1 MNIRKGD
8 MVMVITG
15 KEKGKTGKV
24 LFVNRDKQRVLV
36 EKINFV
42 KRHQKPTQ
50 KLRQGGIIEKEAPL
64 HISNVMY
71 YDEKTAK
78 ATRIGHKVLDDGKK
92 VRYAKKSGETIE
104 TKLK

>member
-1 MNIRKGD
+1 MSIRKGD

-24 LFVNRDKQRVLV
+24 LLVDRDKQKVLI

-50 KLRQGGIIEKEAPL
+50 KIRQGGIIEKEAPL

-78 ATRIGHKVLDDGKK
+78 PTRLGHKVLDDGKK
-92 VRYAKKSGETIE
+92 VRFAKRSGEVIE
-104 TKLK
+104 TKTK